1 LADAAPIAA
10 NIAAFKLPSRNGFRP
25 DVDTLA
31 SKTGQ
36 EALHDPHDQVALVRE
51 PIALQR

>member
-1 LADAAPIAA
+1 LAHAAPIAA
-10 NIAAFKLPSRNGFRP
+10 NISAAKLPSSNAFRA

-36 EALHDPHDQVALVRE
+36 EALHDPHDQIALVGE
-51 PIALQR
+51 SIALQR